1 MTTESKPVPP
11 KTPFGVKKITQTPQG
26 RSFAWISLTVFTI
39 SFFLLVAI
47 RPTIVTVAKLSRE
60 IKEKREAEKQLDK
73 KIDSLVTAQKIY
85 AQNSNK
91 ISLLEEA
98 FPQNNNFPTLAYF
111 LEKSAQENQV
121 QISTLSFEKVILS
134 QSDSTK
140 KTKNNNPYL
149 EIGFSVSAQGEYNNL
164 KSFISSLENS
174 RRLITIESSRFSES
188 QKKNEEEIVSTLSLS
203 IYGKAFYEKE

>member
-1 MTTESKPVPP
+1 MKTEQKTTSA
-11 KTPFGVKKITQTPQG
+11 KTPFGVKNFTQTPQG

-47 RPTIVTVAKLSRE
+47 RPTILTVAKLSRE

-73 KIDSLVTAQKIY
+73 KIDSLVAAQKIY

-98 FPQNNNFPTLAYF
+98 FPQNNNFPSLAYF
-111 LEKSAQENQV
+111 LEKTAQENQV
-121 QISTLSFEKVILS
+121 QISTLSFEKVVLA
-134 QSDSTK
+134 QPPSTK

-149 EIGFSVSAQGEYNNL
+149 EIGFTVSAQGEYNNL
-164 KSFISSLENS
+164 KSFVSSLENS
-174 RRLITIESSRFSES
+174 RRLITIESSRISEG
-188 QKKNEEEIVSTLSLS
+188 KNKNEEIPVSILSLS